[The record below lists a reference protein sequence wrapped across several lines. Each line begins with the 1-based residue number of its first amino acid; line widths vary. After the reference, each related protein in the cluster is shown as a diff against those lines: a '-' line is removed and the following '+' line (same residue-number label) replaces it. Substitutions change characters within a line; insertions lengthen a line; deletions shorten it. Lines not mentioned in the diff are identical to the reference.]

1 MMRIHEWLDL
11 FWRFGTF
18 CCQYG
23 FSKCMRTA
31 TCGLLV
37 MLPLL
42 AWHCCRRGKNGRSGD
57 LGFYSWLL
65 LFPAALTGMSRLFY
79 QRWSIETAK
88 RLQCSGTHLDQ
99 QGLLCGDAGAGGL
112 VDGQKEDFVPK
123 TPKAPLLVFFEWNF
137 SQRNG
142 GLAGLCQAGNRR
154 RSLETGSL
162 VSGTGSGLY
171 KR

>member
-1 MMRIHEWLDL
+1 MVRFVLAFRHILLPIWVFQVHEDCNLRSVGHAASAGLALLQAGKEWKK
-11 FWRFGTF
+11 R
-18 CCQYG
+18 G
-23 FSKCMRTA
+23 F
-31 TCGLLV
+31 GLLQ
-37 MLPLL
+37 L
-42 AWHCCRRGKNGRSGD
+42 ASVVSG
-57 LGFYSWLL
+57 G
-65 LFPAALTGMSRLFY
+65 ASRHEQTVLSAVEH
-79 QRWSIETAK
+79 QTAK